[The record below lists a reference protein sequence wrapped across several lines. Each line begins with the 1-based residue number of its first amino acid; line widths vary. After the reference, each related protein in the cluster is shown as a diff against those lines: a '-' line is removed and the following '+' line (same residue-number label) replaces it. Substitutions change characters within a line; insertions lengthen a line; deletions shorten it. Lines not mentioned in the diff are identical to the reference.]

1 MVDCAIEEFDGY
13 FPDVDFSQ
21 IDMSLTG
28 YVYGRASLFDHWLS
42 EEEAEASRVMFYSQA
57 LGEGLLEEYLVG
69 ERRFLALYLS
79 LSKLG
84 VVCKYP
90 GPLRRI
96 EFGDSALESVIVNSL
111 REKRSM
117 DIYFIGA
124 RVRIVGGH
132 DRTDLLICENA
143 GDLEAISL
151 KVKEAGLFILK

>member
-57 LGEGLLEEYLVG
+57 LDEGLLEEYLVG

-84 VVCKYP
+84 
-90 GPLRRI
+90 
-96 EFGDSALESVIVNSL
+96 A
-111 REKRSM
+111 
-117 DIYFIGA
+117 
-124 RVRIVGGH
+124 
-132 DRTDLLICENA
+132 
-143 GDLEAISL
+143 
-151 KVKEAGLFILK
+151 